1 MMRSMAKDKKSGKKA
16 SSGSATPFG
25 DALRAGPG
33 TDLASIDTRSTP
45 GFDGDK
51 AAGQEALSAP
61 AGEVSDLQ
69 ERLFAESRAGGQR
82 SVLLVVQGMDT
93 AGKGGIMRHVV
104 GAVDPQGVDIT
115 SFKAPT
121 AEEKKH
127 PFLWR
132 IRKALPEPGQGP
144 SAEDRAKGRFV
155 MEVVAQTTSGTEV
168 RTTVAAPYDPGY
180 NGTAIMLGQSALSL
194 AEDDLR
200 EGGGVLTP
208 AVALG
213 ERLADRLRRFGFTLE
228 TA

>member
-16 SSGSATPFG
+16 TSGSATPFG

-51 AAGQEALSAP
+51 AAGQEALSAL

-69 ERLFAESRAGGQR
+69 ERLFAESRVGGQR

-127 PFLWR
+127 PFL
-132 IRKALPEPGQGP
+132 
-144 SAEDRAKGRFV
+144 
-155 MEVVAQTTSGTEV
+155 
-168 RTTVAAPYDPGY
+168 
-180 NGTAIMLGQSALSL
+180 
-194 AEDDLR
+194 
-200 EGGGVLTP
+200 
-208 AVALG
+208 
-213 ERLADRLRRFGFTLE
+213 
-228 TA
+228 